1 MLDFTSALYLGL
13 RHPSAS
19 LGPWDA
25 LSLGR
30 PAALQE
36 PPGASEVAA
45 ELARLQGCEAA
56 LLLPSTLHLFCDL
69 FRMLAQERV
78 SVLIDSGAYPIAKW
92 GAERAAAFG
101 VQVKAFPH
109 HNAAALDRLAR
120 HAAQAKLRPV
130 IVTDGYC
137 PGCGKT
143 APLGWYSGI
152 ATAYNGYLVLDD
164 SQALGLLGERPT
176 LDAPYGKGGGGSLR
190 WHQVFGPHVLV
201 AASLAKG
208 FGAPIAVLSGS
219 SALIERFQEESETR
233 VHCSPPS
240 VAAIRATR
248 HALQMNHTYGEVQ
261 RRRLAELVARLR
273 QCLTRAG
280 LIALRGLP
288 FPVQSF
294 FSAHWPDAGILYRAL
309 LQRGVRALLTRACD
323 ELALRLTFLVT
334 ARHRLAEIDFAGRA
348 LDSALRPA
356 GAHLSHCT
364 EASCAR
370 P

>member
-1 MLDFTSALYLGL
+1 
-13 RHPSAS
+13 
-19 LGPWDA
+19 
-25 LSLGR
+25 
-30 PAALQE
+30 
-36 PPGASEVAA
+36 
-45 ELARLQGCEAA
+45 
-56 LLLPSTLHLFCDL
+56 
-69 FRMLAQERV
+69 
-78 SVLIDSGAYPIAKW
+78 
-92 GAERAAAFG
+92 
-101 VQVKAFPH
+101 
-109 HNAAALDRLAR
+109 
-120 HAAQAKLRPV
+120 
-130 IVTDGYC
+130 
-137 PGCGKT
+137 
-143 APLGWYSGI
+143 
-152 ATAYNGYLVLDD
+152 
-164 SQALGLLGERPT
+164 
-176 LDAPYGKGGGGSLR
+176 
-190 WHQVFGPHVLV
+190 
-201 AASLAKG
+201 
-208 FGAPIAVLSGS
+208 
-219 SALIERFQEESETR
+219 
-233 VHCSPPS
+233 
-240 VAAIRATR
+240 
-248 HALQMNHTYGEVQ
+248 MNHTYGEVQ